1 MMASIVQTHDVVYYV
16 DPSIRVMTSHVSI
29 ETRFKRPIE
38 SFDQCR
44 LYVVVCAGIMTNVV
58 LAEHVLHL
66 GVQKFH
72 TAIRLQHVWNAFR

>member
-16 DPSIRVMTSHVSI
+16 GPSIRVMTSHIVI
-29 ETRFKRPIE
+29 ETRFKRPIK

-44 LYVVVCAGIMTNVV
+44 LYVVICAGIMMNVV

-66 GVQKFH
+66 E
-72 TAIRLQHVWNAFR
+72 LQQ